1 MSKTSVLLRID
12 SNFKA
17 TVQNLYVVSA
27 QVPSLS
33 LDSETLV
40 ADGAAVFRVAR
51 EYALDHAF
59 DEIQVVELEDILRT
73 LRFICWM
80 FTCHEQ
86 PMSNERTALLRQL
99 LASIVLQTQ
108 AQQHS
113 FESLLKTFGIAR
125 QLEAQLNHSDRV
137 ADQSANRSGG
147 RPGDRR
153 PNPEQEISLKLHRTD
168 RIQQTKI
175 RISADGVEMT
185 STVAEQTWT
194 AQATQKFQT
203 QKTP

>member
-1 MSKTSVLLRID
+1 M
-12 SNFKA
+12 
-17 TVQNLYVVSA
+17 QNLYVVSA
-27 QVPSLS
+27 QVAVHGQAFD

-40 ADGAAVFRVAR
+40 ADGAAVFRIAK

-59 DEIQVVELEDILRT
+59 DEIQVVELDDILRT
-73 LRFICWM
+73 LRFICWT
-80 FTCHEQ
+80 FTCHDQ
-86 PMSNERTALLRQL
+86 PMSNERTSLLRQL

-113 FESLLKTFGIAR
+113 FEALLKTFGIAR
-125 QLEAQLNHSDRV
+125 QLETQLNLSDRV
-137 ADQSANRSGG
+137 ADQSSTYNTGRTANR
-147 RPGDRR
+147 RPQ
-153 PNPEQEISLKLHRTD
+153 PEQEISLKLQRTD

-185 STVAEQTWT
+185 STLAEQTWT
-194 AQATQKFQT
+194 AQANRKIST

>member
-27 QVPSLS
+27 QLPSLD
-33 LDSETLV
+33 LESETL
-40 ADGAAVFRVAR
+40 ASDGAAVFRIAK

-80 FTCHEQ
+80 FTCHEK

-125 QLEAQLNHSDRV
+125 QLEAQLGQPAPLPPQKNH
-137 ADQSANRSGG
+137 
-147 RPGDRR
+147 
-153 PNPEQEISLKLHRTD
+153 EISLKVQRTD
-168 RIQQTKI
+168 RIQQTKV
-175 RISADGVEMT
+175 RVSADGVEVT
-185 STVAEQTWT
+185 STVAERTWT
-194 AQATQKFQT
+194 AEATRKIST